1 MMPLVEAK
9 TMPNKYPNW
18 FKITAEEN
26 FKSQLMPLAG
36 KFGLRFLQIGA
47 FTGNASVWMVD
58 NVLTQRNS
66 ILEDVD
72 TWSGSDE
79 QEHKEMDWL
88 DVERTYD
95 SKIVFRPN
103 IIKYKMDS
111 KEFLRSI
118 EKVTFDFIYIDGDHT
133 AEGVLQDAVLGWR
146 LLKPGGIMAFDD
158 YLWEDPRGIEFQP
171 GWSIDTFV
179 GAVKDESEVLL
190 SNSQVWLRKNDDS
203 SLDA

>member
-1 MMPLVEAK
+1 MPLVEAK
-9 TMPNKYPNW
+9 AMPNKYPNW

-47 FTGNASVWMVD
+47 FTGNASVWLVD
-58 NVLTQRNS
+58 NILTQRNS
-66 ILEDVD
+66 VLEDVD

-95 SKIVFRPN
+95 SRIAFRPN

-190 SNSQVWLRKNDDS
+190 SNSQVWLRKNDDR
-203 SLDA
+203 SLDT

>member
-1 MMPLVEAK
+1 
-9 TMPNKYPNW
+9 MPNKYPNW

-190 SNSQVWLRKNDDS
+190 SNSQVWLRKNNDS
-203 SLDA
+203 SLDT

>member
-9 TMPNKYPNW
+9 AMPNKYPNW

-47 FTGNASVWMVD
+47 FTGNASVWLVD
-58 NVLTQRNS
+58 NILTQRNS
-66 ILEDVD
+66 VLEDVD

-95 SKIVFRPN
+95 SRIAFRPN
-103 IIKYKMDS
+103 VIKYKMDS

-190 SNSQVWLRKNDDS
+190 SNSQVWLRKNDDR
-203 SLDA
+203 SLDT

>member
-1 MMPLVEAK
+1 MPLVEAK
-9 TMPNKYPNW
+9 AMPSKYPNW

-47 FTGNASVWMVD
+47 FTGNASVWLVD

-66 ILEDVD
+66 VLEDVD

-95 SKIVFRPN
+95 SRIAFRPN

-203 SLDA
+203 SLDT

>member
-1 MMPLVEAK
+1 MMPLVETK

-190 SNSQVWLRKNDDS
+190 SNSQVWLRKNDDR
-203 SLDA
+203 SLDT

>member
-1 MMPLVEAK
+1 
-9 TMPNKYPNW
+9 MPNKYPNW

-36 KFGLRFLQIGA
+36 KFSLRFLQIGA
-47 FTGNASVWMVD
+47 FTGNASVWLVD
-58 NVLTQRNS
+58 NVLTQKNS
-66 ILEDVD
+66 VLEDVD

-95 SKIVFRPN
+95 SRIAFRPN
-103 IIKYKMDS
+103 VIKYKMDS
-111 KEFLRSI
+111 KEFLRSV
-118 EKVTFDFIYIDGDHT
+118 EEPTYDFIYIDGDHT
-133 AEGVLQDAVLGWR
+133 AEGVLQDAVLAWR
-146 LLKPGGIMAFDD
+146 LLKAGGIMAFDD

-171 GWSIDTFV
+171 GWAIDTFV

-190 SNSQVWLRKNDDS
+190 SNSQVWLRKNNDS
-203 SLDA
+203 SLDT

>member
-9 TMPNKYPNW
+9 AMPNKYPNW

-47 FTGNASVWMVD
+47 FTGNASVWLVD

-95 SKIVFRPN
+95 SRIAFRPN
-103 IIKYKMDS
+103 IIKYKMNS

-190 SNSQVWLRKNDDS
+190 SNSQVWLRKNDDR
-203 SLDA
+203 SLDT

>member
-9 TMPNKYPNW
+9 IMPNKYPNW

-190 SNSQVWLRKNDDS
+190 SNSQVWLRKNNDS
-203 SLDA
+203 SLDT

>member
-1 MMPLVEAK
+1 MPLVEAK
-9 TMPNKYPNW
+9 AMPNKYPNW

-47 FTGNASVWMVD
+47 FTGNASVWLVD

-66 ILEDVD
+66 VLEDVD

-95 SKIVFRPN
+95 SRIAFRPN

-190 SNSQVWLRKNDDS
+190 SNSQVWLRKNDDR
-203 SLDA
+203 SLDT